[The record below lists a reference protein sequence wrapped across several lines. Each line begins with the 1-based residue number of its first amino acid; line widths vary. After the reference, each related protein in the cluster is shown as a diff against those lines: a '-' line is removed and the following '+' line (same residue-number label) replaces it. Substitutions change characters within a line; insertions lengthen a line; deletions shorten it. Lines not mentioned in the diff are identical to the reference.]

1 MNAIGQSNIE
11 RTLTAEAQ
19 ALEERLTAR
28 DPEFRQ
34 LQVIRR
40 ALADLAAARTGG
52 PEEADGGPRRGGRPA
67 SSINEA
73 ALFLIE
79 EAGEPLAV
87 GEIFVRLPIYGKIPA
102 GRRPQWLLSNLLSAD
117 KKKFQSVQWKGRKRW
132 WIKDSPLPK
141 EEKTEL

>member
-1 MNAIGQSNIE
+1 
-11 RTLTAEAQ
+11 LTAEAR
-19 ALEERLTAR
+19 ALEERLAAR

-40 ALADLAAARTGG
+40 ALADLAAAARTSRS
-52 PEEADGGPRRGGRPA
+52 EEADGGPERGRHAG
-67 SSINEA
+67 SINEA

-87 GEIFVRLPIYGKIPA
+87 AEIFVRLPRYGKIPA

-117 KKKFQSVQWKGRKRW
+117 KKRFQSVQWKGRRRW
-132 WIKDSPLPK
+132 WINDAPLPK
-141 EEKTEL
+141 EAKPQL